1 MHSIYCPK
9 NVNANETFF
18 FVHEECWITIPV
30 LYKWYFLKPKVSSSV
45 FLHFIQS
52 SKKTAGK
59 ETGLLM
65 KYKIIRIKV
74 LKELNL
80 SLLAKHHVFNSA
92 SYAKEV
98 KKAGKYP
105 VHSYLPFNNYNIH
118 NSFYKHYGC
127 CKIVNLVSLCS
138 KCELFI
144 SLSF

>member
-1 MHSIYCPK
+1 MAVGGWGPALLWCSGFSLWWLLFSFFCLRFDIIYWQK
-9 NVNANETFF
+9 R
-18 FVHEECWITIPV
+18 
-30 LYKWYFLKPKVSSSV
+30 K
-45 FLHFIQS
+45 
-52 SKKTAGK
+52 KKTAGK